1 MRMKIVADSS
11 ANLLT
16 IDKVDFQSVP
26 LKIIAGDKEFVDDEN
41 LDISEMVNF
50 LKGYKGKSGTAC
62 PGVGDWL
69 DAFDGADII
78 FCFTISS
85 KLSGSYN
92 SAMTAK
98 QQFEEE
104 HPGKKV
110 YLIDTL
116 SAGPVMKLAVERT
129 RDLIAEGK
137 DPEEIN
143 KELTQYLIDTD
154 ITFCLE
160 SMNNLAN
167 NGRVSVA
174 VATFASI
181 LGIRAVGDAIG
192 GVIQARDKCRGEKR
206 AISGI
211 LKNME
216 SLGYKGG
223 RVYVDHCD
231 NLGAAQK
238 LEALVKAKY
247 PAAEFTFGITRG
259 LCSFYAEKGGLMIG
273 YEHLEK

>member
-1 MRMKIVADSS
+1 MKMKIVADSS
-11 ANLLT
+11 ANLLK

-26 LKIIAGDKEFVDDEN
+26 LKIVAGDTEFVDDEN
-41 LDISEMVNF
+41 LDVSEMVNF
-50 LKGYKGKSGTAC
+50 MKSYKGKSGTAC

-69 DAFDGADII
+69 DSFEGADVI

-98 QQFEEE
+98 QQYEEE
-104 HPGKKV
+104 NPGKKV
-110 YLIDTL
+110 YLLDTL
-116 SAGPVMKLAVERT
+116 SAGPMMKLAVEKA
-129 RDLIAEGK
+129 RDLIVEGK
-137 DPEEIN
+137 DPKDINEEMI
-143 KELTQYLIDTD
+143 QYLIDTD

-174 VATFASI
+174 AATFASI
-181 LGIRAVGDAIG
+181 LGIRAVGDAVG

-206 AISGI
+206 AIAGI

-223 RVYVDHCD
+223 RVYVDHCQ
-231 NLGAAQK
+231 NLEAAQK
-238 LEALVKAKY
+238 LEAHVKAKY
-247 PAAEFTFGITRG
+247 PEAEFTFGETRG

>member
-16 IDKVDFQSVP
+16 IDNVDFKSVP
-26 LKIIAGDKEFVDDEN
+26 LTINAGDKEFVDDET
-41 LDISEMVNF
+41 LDLSGMVNF
-50 LKGYKGKSGTAC
+50 MKNYKGKSGTAC

-69 DAFDGADII
+69 DSFEGADVI

-92 SAMTAK
+92 SALTAK

-104 HPGKKV
+104 HPDKKV
-110 YLIDTL
+110 YLVDTL
-116 SAGPVMKLAVERT
+116 TAGPMMKLIVEKT
-129 RDLIAEGK
+129 RDLIVEGK
-137 DPEEIN
+137 DAETVHAEIL
-143 KELTQYLIDTD
+143 EYLDHTD

-167 NGRVSVA
+167 NGRVSMA
-174 VATFASI
+174 AATFAAV
-181 LGIRAVGDAIG
+181 LGIRAVGDAVG
-192 GVIQARDKCRGEKR
+192 GVITARDKCRGEKK
-206 AISGI
+206 AIAGI

-216 SLGYKGG
+216 ELGYCGG
-223 RVYVDHCD
+223 RVYVDHCE
-231 NLGAAQK
+231 NLETAKK
-238 LEALVKAKY
+238 LEAYVKEKY
-247 PAAEFTFGITRG
+247 PTAEFTFGVTRG

-273 YEHLEK
+273 YEH